1 MRQKDNE
8 RFVGK
13 LFGTTRAPLSIE
25 ATNKHRHYRS
35 LYPARRQLR
44 AEGKRLAAAE
54 QLTHE
59 EVRGNR
65 TREQDRKMIM
75 ITE

>member
-1 MRQKDNE
+1 M
-8 RFVGK
+8 
-13 LFGTTRAPLSIE
+13 SIGIIG
-25 ATNKHRHYRS
+25 ACILRVV
-35 LYPARRQLR
+35 QLR

-75 ITE
+75 MTE

>member
-1 MRQKDNE
+1 M
-8 RFVGK
+8 
-13 LFGTTRAPLSIE
+13 SIGIIG
-25 ATNKHRHYRS
+25 ACILRVV
-35 LYPARRQLR
+35 QLR

-54 QLTHE
+54 QLTDE

-75 ITE
+75 ITQ